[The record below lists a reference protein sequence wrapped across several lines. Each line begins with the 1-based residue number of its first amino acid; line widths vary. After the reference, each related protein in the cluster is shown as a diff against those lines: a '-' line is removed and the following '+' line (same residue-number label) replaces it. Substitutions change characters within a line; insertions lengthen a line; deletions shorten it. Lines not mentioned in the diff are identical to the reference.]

1 MVGGLAAQALSLQ
14 RTLGNRATSEWLA
27 ARRAVL
33 QRQLRNQPN
42 VVSGR
47 EDAPLTEERGR
58 EILER
63 LTRRDTRSIKSLVN
77 VPKYP
82 QTSMQEWGLILDHH
96 PNPKCPGGEVH
107 LIFGKGGE
115 VNWAAYLDKGTPL
128 AHSHPWRKAEK
139 ETLERTEGSMAVA
152 DLVRRGR
159 SVAASIIL
167 RTVSDFYFPAT
178 RGMTKHTVFT
188 PYLVDANG
196 VVSRPPE
203 QPATDQ
209 PRLVWELTDILIS
222 SVPSDPD
229 TSASPDQ
236 PGPESGVPSDPD
248 TSASP
253 RLARPAAPTHQVTG
267 RLTAKR
273 GSEQIWTSSVRAP
286 VPNPSRK
293 SDREPASDPSGE
305 SDPELDRALLRST
318 KYELVDTT

>member
-1 MVGGLAAQALSLQ
+1 M
-14 RTLGNRATSEWLA
+14 
-27 ARRAVL
+27 L

-58 EILER
+58 EILEQ
-63 LTRRDTRSIKSLVN
+63 LNRRDTRSIKSLVN

-115 VNWAAYLDKGTPL
+115 VNWAAYLDKGDAARALPSV
-128 AHSHPWRKAEK
+128 AQGR
-139 ETLERTEGSMAVA
+139 ERNAGADRGAGMAVA

-167 RTVSDFYFPAT
+167 PTVSDFYFPAT

-253 RLARPAAPTHQVTG
+253 RLGPPRGAHAPGNRPPHRQARQ
-267 RLTAKR
+267 
-273 GSEQIWTSSVRAP
+273 
-286 VPNPSRK
+286 
-293 SDREPASDPSGE
+293 
-305 SDPELDRALLRST
+305 
-318 KYELVDTT
+318 